1 MGCAAAILRQAFD
14 HSSGER
20 SRECGRW
27 TPNQGAGVDE
37 GRRQMLKETNTRDI
51 REIVVSAT
59 EEALNAAIAERGIA
73 PDKIISVIYEPRKEL
88 AIGDYGAK
96 YRVIYR
102 S

>member
-1 MGCAAAILRQAFD
+1 MMKEA
-14 HSSGER
+14 
-20 SRECGRW
+20 
-27 TPNQGAGVDE
+27 TTAG
-37 GRRQMLKETNTRDI
+37 I

-59 EEALNAAIAERGIA
+59 EEALNAAIAERAIQ